1 MKRFWFMRNVK
12 VRDVVWYAVFI
23 FFLICIRSSVFASY
37 RVPTGSMNPT
47 ILEGEFFFA
56 NKLAYRL
63 KLPFTKTT
71 LVDWKTPGRGDVI
84 VFKYPPDESEDYT
97 KRVIGVPGD
106 VIEIID
112 KGVYVN
118 GTLVGKRFTGMS
130 GELLVF
136 EEDLF
141 GTHYSVHNAPRK
153 APFDT
158 MHRLRVPE
166 GHLFVMG
173 DNRDNSLDSRAW
185 GFVPLENVEGKMI
198 VRWFSIDP
206 DSHIPRF
213 DRIGLIR

>member
-1 MKRFWFMRNVK
+1 MRRFTLLQRIRG
-12 VRDVVWYAVFI
+12 RDVASYAVFI
-23 FFLICIRSSVFASY
+23 CMLLCVRSSVFASY
-37 RVPTGSMNPT
+37 HVPSGSMNPT
-47 ILEGEFFFA
+47 ILEGDFFFA

-71 LVDWKTPGRGDVI
+71 LLDWKTPERGDVI

-106 VIEIID
+106 IVEIID
-112 KGVYVN
+112 KDLFVN
-118 GTLVGKRFTGMS
+118 GDPVAKRFVGRDGS
-130 GELLVF
+130 VLVF

-141 GTHYSVHNAPRK
+141 DTRHLIHAAPYGT
-153 APFDT
+153 PFDNT
-158 MHRLRVPE
+158 RKITVPA
-166 GHLFVMG
+166 GCLFVMG
-173 DNRDNSLDSRAW
+173 DNRDNSSDSRSW

-206 DSHIPRF
+206 QTHLPRF